1 MVKTLF
7 VNVLHKKKQQQH
19 VITFDRWKHYLL
31 IFNKKKKKKHVITF
45 DRIAILSSLHSL
57 LETSQRSLKS
67 ITSHAYI
74 CDSVK
79 LRTISYP
86 LPLGLQKPLFDKT
99 ADWTLKALCILN
111 FMTPFIGL
119 ESVNSENVPL

>member
-1 MVKTLF
+1 MIIKKELKHCYLF
-7 VNVLHKKKQQQH
+7 IIFNGEKNYLLIFYKKKKKKK
-19 VITFDRWKHYLL
+19 IHYLL
-31 IFNKKKKKKHVITF
+31 IFYKKHVITF

-57 LETSQRSLKS
+57 LGTCQRTLKG

-86 LPLGLQKPLFDKT
+86 LPLGLQKPLFDKKT
-99 ADWTLKALCILN
+99 D
-111 FMTPFIGL
+111 
-119 ESVNSENVPL
+119 